1 MDIQFYSNQV
11 PVSGLPFLLLS
22 LLLLLLLLPR
32 ISLCNFVF
40 VLQKVA
46 FVNILPTNICVLFLL
61 QKKN

>member
-11 PVSGLPFLLLS
+11 PVSGPPFLLLS
-22 LLLLLLLLPR
+22 LFLLPR
-32 ISLCNFVF
+32 ISLCNFVS
-40 VLQKVA
+40 VLQTVA